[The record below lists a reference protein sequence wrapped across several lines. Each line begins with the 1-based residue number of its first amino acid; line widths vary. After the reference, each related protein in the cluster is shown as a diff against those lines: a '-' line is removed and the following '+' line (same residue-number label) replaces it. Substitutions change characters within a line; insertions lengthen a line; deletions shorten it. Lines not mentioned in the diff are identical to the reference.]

1 MERDLK
7 KIIETLQKHEAD
19 NVLLNDVL
27 LMLLNNQI
35 NSTKATKKALLQ
47 IKENVKSERTNNTE
61 AINIIKNFVVDLAE
75 RLIVLERKLWNL
87 N

>member
-35 NSTKATKKALLQ
+35 NSTKATKKHY
-47 IKENVKSERTNNTE
+47 
-61 AINIIKNFVVDLAE
+61 F
-75 RLIVLERKLWNL
+75 KLKKT
-87 N
+87 

>member
-47 IKENVKSERTNNTE
+47 IKENVKSEHTNNTE

-75 RLIVLERKLWNL
+75 RLIVLERKL
-87 N
+87 

>member
-47 IKENVKSERTNNTE
+47 ITENVKSERTNNTE

>member
-47 IKENVKSERTNNTE
+47 ITENVKSERTNNTE

-75 RLIVLERKLWNL
+75 RLIVLERKL
-87 N
+87 

>member
-1 MERDLK
+1 MERDMQ

-47 IKENVKSERTNNTE
+47 IKENVNSERTNNSE

-75 RLIVLERKLWNL
+75 RLIVLEGKI
-87 N
+87 

>member
-75 RLIVLERKLWNL
+75 RLIVLERKL
-87 N
+87 

>member
-47 IKENVKSERTNNTE
+47 IKENVNLERTNNTE

-75 RLIVLERKLWNL
+75 RLIVLEEKL
-87 N
+87 

>member
-75 RLIVLERKLWNL
+75 RLIVLERKLWNS

>member
-1 MERDLK
+1 MERDMQ

-47 IKENVKSERTNNTE
+47 IKENVKTERTNNSE

-75 RLIVLERKLWNL
+75 RLIVLERKL
-87 N
+87 

>member
-1 MERDLK
+1 MERDMQ

-47 IKENVKSERTNNTE
+47 IKENVNSERTNNSE

-75 RLIVLERKLWNL
+75 RLIVLERKL
-87 N
+87 

>member
-47 IKENVKSERTNNTE
+47 ITENVKSERTNNTG
-61 AINIIKNFVVDLAE
+61 AINIIKNFF
-75 RLIVLERKLWNL
+75 N
-87 N
+87 

>member
-47 IKENVKSERTNNTE
+47 IKENVNLERTNNTE

-75 RLIVLERKLWNL
+75 RLIVLEGKLWNL

>member
-47 IKENVKSERTNNTE
+47 IKENVNLERTNNTE

-75 RLIVLERKLWNL
+75 RLIVLEGKL
-87 N
+87 